1 MPRIAFQG
9 TQLSYKSWNFFNNV
23 HNILHNYRIVFAAN
37 LITSTLLYAWCWIHV
52 LVAKA
57 KDSRMDASNHMQPTR
72 RILLYLYLR
81 GPQAGSSRH
90 HHTYICDID
99 NKHEDHILKKVG
111 CLWLYRYSPW
121 FVWSWFFYKQII
133 HTSIKLYWFY
143 MQPHIRIV
151 CVLIKL
157 NNFSCFT
164 TSYVNKNSY
173 TTKITLNKPILSTLL
188 SLLIM

>member
-1 MPRIAFQG
+1 MHDAESTFSSPKQKIQEWISQPSTSSKCMEKFMLQA
-9 TQLSYKSWNFFNNV
+9 TICSPHEESYSIYIYEV
-23 HNILHNYRIVFAAN
+23 HKQVHPDIITHTYV
-37 LITSTLLYAWCWIHV
+37 TSTTNMKITF
-52 LVAKA
+52 K
-57 KDSRMDASNHMQPTR
+57 
-72 RILLYLYLR
+72 
-81 GPQAGSSRH
+81 
-90 HHTYICDID
+90 
-99 NKHEDHILKKVG
+99 KKVG

>member
-1 MPRIAFQG
+1 MLNPRSRRQSKRFKNGCKQPYAAHTKNLTLSISTRSTSRFIQTSSHIHMWHRQQTWRSHFKKKLDVYGCIDIAP
-9 TQLSYKSWNFFNNV
+9 
-23 HNILHNYRIVFAAN
+23 
-37 LITSTLLYAWCWIHV
+37 
-52 LVAKA
+52 
-57 KDSRMDASNHMQPTR
+57 DSSD
-72 RILLYLYLR
+72 L
-81 GPQAGSSRH
+81 
-90 HHTYICDID
+90 D
-99 NKHEDHILKKVG
+99 
-111 CLWLYRYSPW
+111 
-121 FVWSWFFYKQII
+121 FFYKQII

>member
-1 MPRIAFQG
+1 MHDAESTFSSPKQKIQEWMQA
-9 TQLSYKSWNFFNNV
+9 TICSPHEESYSIYIYEV
-23 HNILHNYRIVFAAN
+23 HKQVHPHIITHTYV
-37 LITSTLLYAWCWIHV
+37 TSTTNMKI
-52 LVAKA
+52 
-57 KDSRMDASNHMQPTR
+57 TF
-72 RILLYLYLR
+72 
-81 GPQAGSSRH
+81 
-90 HHTYICDID
+90 
-99 NKHEDHILKKVG
+99 KKNVG